1 MTPAVC
7 SNLQAEGERSSVC
20 HGADNEH
27 DALSAEKDSLLRAD
41 EVASISN
48 AQPSQE
54 VLGSVTVPA
63 TSLPDLGED
72 GPAIV
77 NMSTLKV
84 LNVLDRRSGP
94 SGDQYKCAL
103 EPMWFAADLAE
114 KAQMG
119 DFHIRAYKNGLVRA
133 RRLSTL
139 RSRKRTLK
147 EMEAF

>member
-27 DALSAEKDSLLRAD
+27 DALSAEKDSL
-41 EVASISN
+41 
-48 AQPSQE
+48 
-54 VLGSVTVPA
+54 
-63 TSLPDLGED
+63 PDLGED
-72 GPAIV
+72 GPALV

-84 LNVLDRRSGP
+84 LNVLDRRSGL

-119 DFHIRAYKNGLVRA
+119 DFYIRAYENGLVRA
-133 RRLSTL
+133 S
-139 RSRKRTLK
+139 
-147 EMEAF
+147 A